1 MKTII
6 YTVIAIMS
14 CITIASCDDTTDSI
28 GNSLTDNMDMLKV
41 TTDTFN
47 VATRSIVADS
57 VLSRSTTGYLGKI
70 RDIETGNYITGDFMA
85 QFSTLENYKLPEKD
99 SIVSLQDGEVIADS
113 CSIRLFYTDYYGD
126 SLATMNIT
134 AYEMNEPMKEGV
146 KYYSNFDPIAEG
158 LIRNDGMKVNKT
170 YTLTDLSIS
179 DEDRADESSY
189 TPNIKI
195 NLNKPYTDKNGVT
208 YNNYGTY
215 IMRMYY
221 EDPDRFKNS
230 YNFIHEV
237 CPGFYFKTND
247 GIGSMAYIT
256 VSQLNIY
263 FRYLNDSTYVG
274 TTSFSATEEVLQ
286 TTNISNDKQN
296 IADLANDNTCTY
308 LKTPAGIFTEIT
320 LPVDEITEN
329 HSNDTINTAKI
340 SLTRINNNT
349 HDEYSLSAPSTLLMI
364 PKDSLYTFFENGDNV
379 DYKKSFIATYSSS
392 TNQYTFNNI
401 SGMITYMADIKR
413 KGLAENSSWL
423 NEHPD
428 WNRVV
433 VIPVSVTTNSSSQI
447 VKIVHDM
454 SLTSTKLVG
463 GSENPYE
470 PIKINVIY
478 SKFNHE

>member
-6 YTVIAIMS
+6 YTVIAIIS

-134 AYEMNEPMKEGV
+134 AYEINEPMKEGV

-401 SGMITYMADIKR
+401 SGMITYMADIK
-413 KGLAENSSWL
+413 KKDWL
-423 NEHPD
+423 
-428 WNRVV
+428 R
-433 VIPVSVTTNSSSQI
+433 IRT
-447 VKIVHDM
+447 
-454 SLTSTKLVG
+454 G
-463 GSENPYE
+463 
-470 PIKINVIY
+470 
-478 SKFNHE
+478 

>member
-263 FRYLNDSTYVG
+263 YRYLNDSTYVG

-401 SGMITYMADIKR
+401 SGMITYMADIKK
-413 KGLAENSSWL
+413 KGLAENSNWL

>member
-274 TTSFSATEEVLQ
+274 TNSFSATEEVLQ

-379 DYKKSFIATYSSS
+379 DYKKSFIAIYSSS

-401 SGMITYMADIKR
+401 SGMITYMADIKK
-413 KGLAENSSWL
+413 KGLAENSNWL

>member
-296 IADLANDNTCTY
+296 IAELANDNTCTY

-379 DYKKSFIATYSSS
+379 DYKKSFIAIYSSS

-401 SGMITYMADIKR
+401 SGMITYMADIKK
-413 KGLAENSSWL
+413 KGLAENSNWL

>member
-401 SGMITYMADIKR
+401 SGMITYMADIKK
-413 KGLAENSSWL
+413 KGLAENSNWL
-423 NEHPD
+423 SEHPD
-428 WNRVV
+428 WNRVM